1 MAISRQNMKSSV
13 IDAKVTA
20 NTSKKWKLMNQ
31 KTVEFL
37 ETLEG
42 LLAELER
49 RAQTDAMTMAEFRS
63 YVSAMLEGYYRGKY
77 D

>member
-1 MAISRQNMKSSV
+1 ME
-13 IDAKVTA
+13 
-20 NTSKKWKLMNQ
+20 Q

-49 RAQTDAMTMAEFRS
+49 RAQTDAMSMQEFRS
-63 YVSAMLEGYYRGKY
+63 YISAMLTAHYKDIR
-77 D
+77 

>member
-1 MAISRQNMKSSV
+1 ME
-13 IDAKVTA
+13 
-20 NTSKKWKLMNQ
+20 Q

-49 RAQTDAMTMAEFRS
+49 RAQTDAMSMQEFRS
-63 YVSAMLEGYYRGKY
+63 YIAAMLELHYRGKY
-77 D
+77 E

>member
-1 MAISRQNMKSSV
+1 ME
-13 IDAKVTA
+13 
-20 NTSKKWKLMNQ
+20 Q

-49 RAQTDAMTMAEFRS
+49 RAQTDAMSMAEFRS
-63 YVSAMLEGYYRGKY
+63 YISAMLQSHYKENR
-77 D
+77 

>member
-1 MAISRQNMKSSV
+1 M
-13 IDAKVTA
+13 
-20 NTSKKWKLMNQ
+20 MNQ
-31 KTVEFL
+31 QTVDFL

-63 YVSAMLEGYYRGKY
+63 YISAMLNSHYKDFRWVISFAKP
-77 D
+77 

>member
-1 MAISRQNMKSSV
+1 ME
-13 IDAKVTA
+13 
-20 NTSKKWKLMNQ
+20 Q

-63 YVSAMLEGYYRGKY
+63 YISAMLDLHYGEIR
-77 D
+77 

>member
-1 MAISRQNMKSSV
+1 
-13 IDAKVTA
+13 
-20 NTSKKWKLMNQ
+20 MNQ
-31 KTVEFL
+31 QTVDFL

-63 YVSAMLEGYYRGKY
+63 YISAMLNQHYKEIR
-77 D
+77 

>member
-1 MAISRQNMKSSV
+1 ME
-13 IDAKVTA
+13 
-20 NTSKKWKLMNQ
+20 Q

-49 RAQTDAMTMAEFRS
+49 RAQTDAMSMAEFRS
-63 YVSAMLEGYYRGKY
+63 YISAMLSSHYKEVR
-77 D
+77 

>member
-1 MAISRQNMKSSV
+1 ME
-13 IDAKVTA
+13 
-20 NTSKKWKLMNQ
+20 Q

-49 RAQTDAMTMAEFRS
+49 RAQTDAMSMAEFRS
-63 YVSAMLEGYYRGKY
+63 YIAAMLNSHYKEVR
-77 D
+77 